1 MNLRRR
7 KPHDSL
13 YMLLDTMCN
22 AFGGIIL
29 LAVLVVLL
37 TSRSKTQS
45 ATADSTRLLERRIAL
60 AQTNLQQSL
69 QLAASLHAQAG
80 DDRWKEQ
87 VSLLAERQQLEEE
100 LKAIREFA
108 ARSAE
113 EIDAN
118 ASSDPSER
126 LKKLDAQ
133 LTDGEVKKLEEQ
145 NKIDALKE
153 EKKRVAAQLNVL
165 KKKMEEVVKQS
176 QQELRLPREH
186 NTDRQ
191 AVYIIVLY
199 GRIYFCHNADMTR
212 NETDIKWTDRG
223 GVEYADPRKSRG
235 LDPVAN
241 AAQIRAYFTAQAHNS
256 VYVVFLTLADSFPA
270 FIRAKELAVECGLP
284 YGWLPWQVSLDGPLC
299 FSTSGYT
306 PSPQ

>member
-80 DDRWKEQ
+80 DDRWKAQ

-100 LKAIREFA
+100 LKAIRELA

-133 LTDGEVKKLEEQ
+133 LADGEVKKLEEQ
-145 NKIDALKE
+145 NKIDASKE
-153 EKKRVAAQLNVL
+153 EKKRVAAQLDVL
-165 KKKMEEVVKQS
+165 EKKMEEVVKQS

-191 AVYIIVLY
+191 AVYVIVLY

-223 GVEYADPRKSRG
+223 GVEYADPRKGKG
-235 LDPVAN
+235 LDPIAN

-256 VYVVFLTLADSFPA
+256 VYVVFLTLVDSFPA

-299 FSTSGYT
+299 FSTSGYS